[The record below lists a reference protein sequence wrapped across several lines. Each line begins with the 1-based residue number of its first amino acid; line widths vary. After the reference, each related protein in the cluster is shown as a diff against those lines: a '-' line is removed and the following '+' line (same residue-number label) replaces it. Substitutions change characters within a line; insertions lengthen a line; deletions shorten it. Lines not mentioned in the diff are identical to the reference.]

1 MEKSTSKIYA
11 KLGEVLLKENIITA
25 EQLKD
30 VLKQQIIYGTRIGS
44 SLIEM
49 GYVDEAS
56 LAHLLSVK
64 LGVPV
69 AGQKELMSVSKELIR
84 TFSAELILKYHVMP
98 FRLDRNRL
106 SLAMTDPT
114 DLQAIDEIAFITGYV
129 VQPFIAL
136 DVNISKAQAK
146 YFQINS
152 GERRYQL
159 MSKLKLMSA
168 EANAVNEEKE
178 PVPVVKEQVAHVVQV
193 APSPFED
200 FASLNDEESESDRTD
215 YEQSQKFIVEDIL
228 KEFASASSRDF
239 VADALVKYL
248 SQEFSACMMLIVR
261 GTVAVGWRGIINGT
275 KIADLAD
282 LSLLLGKPSVVQDL
296 VENRDSVVGPLLNTP
311 VNRQILDVLGIRAET
326 PMIVQPVLMLNKV
339 VAVIMVPSEMEVLV
353 QRLDEVRLLSRKA
366 SLAFEMLIIK
376 NKILML

>member
-1 MEKSTSKIYA
+1 MEKSTSKIHA
-11 KLGEVLLKENIITA
+11 KLGEVLLKENIITV

-84 TFSAELILKYHVMP
+84 TFSEELILKYHVMP
-98 FRLDRNRL
+98 FRLERNRL

-168 EANAVNEEKE
+168 EANQLKEENE
-178 PVPVVKEQVAHVVQV
+178 PVSVVKEQVAHVVQI

-200 FASLNDEESESDRTD
+200 FASLNDVEQKNECT
-215 YEQSQKFIVEDIL
+215 YCEQSQKCILEDIL
-228 KEFASASSRDF
+228 KEFASASSRDT
-239 VADALVKYL
+239 VADALVRYL
-248 SQEFSACMMLIVR
+248 GQEFSTCLMLIVR
-261 GTVAVGWRGIINGT
+261 GTVAVGWRGITNGA
-275 KIADLAD
+275 KITNLAD
-282 LSLLLGKPSVVQDL
+282 LSLMLGKPSVVQDL
-296 VENRDSVVGPLLNTP
+296 VESRDSVVGPLLNTA
-311 VNRQILDVLGIRAET
+311 VNRQILEILGLRVET

-339 VAVIMVPSEMEVLV
+339 VAVIMVPAEMEVLV
-353 QRLDEVRLLSRKA
+353 HRLDEVRLLSRKA

-376 NKILML
+376 NKIMMI

>member
-114 DLQAIDEIAFITGYV
+114 DIQAIDEIAFITGYV

-159 MSKLKLMSA
+159 MSKLRLMSA
-168 EANAVNEEKE
+168 EANAINEEKE
-178 PVPVVKEQVAHVVQV
+178 SAPVIEERVVHAVQV

-200 FASLNDEESESDRTD
+200 FASLNAESESECTD
-215 YEQSQKFIVEDIL
+215 SEQSQKSTLEGIL
-228 KEFASASSRDF
+228 REFASASTRDA
-239 VADALVKYL
+239 VADALVRYL

-275 KIADLAD
+275 KIVDLAD
-282 LSLLLGKPSVVQDL
+282 LNLLLGKPSVVQDL
-296 VENRDSVVGPLLNTP
+296 VDSRDSVVGPLLNTP
-311 VNRQILDVLGIRAET
+311 VNRQILDVLGIRVET

-339 VAVIMVPSEMEVLV
+339 VAVIMVPAEMEVLV
-353 QRLDEVRLLSRKA
+353 QRLDEVRLLSREA

-376 NKILML
+376 NKIMMI

>member
-69 AGQKELMSVSKELIR
+69 VGQKELMSVSKELIR
-84 TFSAELILKYHVMP
+84 TFSEELILKYHVMP

-159 MSKLKLMSA
+159 MSKLRLMSA
-168 EANAVNEEKE
+168 EANGIKEENVPA
-178 PVPVVKEQVAHVVQV
+178 PVIKVQVDHVVQV
-193 APSPFED
+193 APSPFES
-200 FASLNDEESESDRTD
+200 FASLNDDGPENECTDSEQPR
-215 YEQSQKFIVEDIL
+215 KCILEDIL
-228 KEFASASSRDF
+228 KEFASASSRDT
-239 VADALVKYL
+239 VADALVRYL
-248 SQEFSACMMLIVR
+248 SQEFTACALFIVR
-261 GTVAVGWRGIINGT
+261 GTIAVGWRGAVNGV
-275 KIADLAD
+275 KIAGLAE
-282 LSLLLGKPSVVQDL
+282 LSLLLSKPSVVQDI
-296 VENRDSVVGPLLNTP
+296 VDSRDSVVGPLVNTA
-311 VNRQILDVLGIRAET
+311 VNRQILEVLGIRSET
-326 PMIVQPVLMLNKV
+326 AMIAQPVLMLNKV
-339 VAVIMVPSEMEVLV
+339 VAVIMVPAEMELQA

-376 NKILML
+376 NKIMMI

>member
-1 MEKSTSKIYA
+1 MDKTTSKIYE
-11 KLGEVLLKENIITA
+11 KLGQVLLKENIITA
-25 EQLKD
+25 EQLND
-30 VLKQQIIYGTRIGS
+30 VLKQQVIYGTRIGS

-69 AGQKELMSVSKELIR
+69 AGQKELLSVSKELIR
-84 TFSAELILKYHVMP
+84 TFSADLILKYHVMP
-98 FRLDRNRL
+98 FRLERNRL

-114 DLQAIDEIAFITGYV
+114 DLQAIDEIAFITGYL
-129 VQPFIAL
+129 VQPYIAL

-159 MSKLKLMSA
+159 MSKLKLLSA
-168 EANAVNEEKE
+168 EANPLKDENE
-178 PVPVVKEQVAHVVQV
+178 PATVVKEQVVHSVQI

-200 FASLNDEESESDRTD
+200 FASLNCDEPVIECTD
-215 YEQSQKFIVEDIL
+215 FEQFERCTLEDVL
-228 KEFASASSRDF
+228 KEFTGASSRDA
-239 VADALVKYL
+239 VADALVRYL
-248 SQEFSACMMLIVR
+248 SQEFSACAMFIVR
-261 GTVAVGWRGIINGT
+261 GTIAVGWRGAVNGA
-275 KIADLAD
+275 KIAGLAE
-282 LSLLLGKPSVVQDL
+282 LSLLLGKPSVVQDI
-296 VENRDSVVGPLLNTP
+296 VDSRDSAVGPLANTA
-311 VNRQILDVLGIRAET
+311 VNRQILEVLGIGSET
-326 PMIVQPVLMLNKV
+326 AMIVQPVLMLNKV
-339 VAVIMVPSEMEVLV
+339 VAVIMVPAEMEVLV

-376 NKILML
+376 TKILMI